1 VTWAGRG
8 LVDSSGGFRLTVV
21 NLAHRTVDTK
31 ESYDLV
37 IVGSGIAGLFGALAA
52 AAKGGRVLV
61 LSKAPVGASSS
72 YLAQGGL
79 AAATRLGD
87 SPRLHAE
94 DTLLAG
100 RGLSRP
106 CAVAVLAEEAP
117 ERIADLVELGVD
129 FDDEPGLE
137 GGHSCPRIFSVDGA
151 ATGQRIA
158 RVLADAVLAQPQI
171 EISEGELALELWVS
185 DDRCAGVV
193 TDRRAVRARAVLLAT
208 GGAAALWRR
217 TTNPPGAVGE
227 GIAMAYRAGAAI
239 ADLEFVQFHPTAL
252 AGSSLL
258 LSEALRGAGAL
269 LVDADGERFT
279 DELAPRDVVARAI
292 DSRGTV
298 LLDLRPIDR
307 SRFPGLM
314 SRLADAGYR
323 PEDQPLPVAPAA
335 HYTMGGIVT
344 NLDGLSEVPGLYAA
358 GECACTGVHGANRL
372 ASNSM
377 LECLV
382 FGRRA
387 ALAAAAEPAPP
398 RHLDA
403 APRPVTG
410 PAVTPELREAM
421 WSDAGLVRDG
431 SGLERLV
438 RSPHLTARLVARAA
452 LARRESRGAHFRA
465 DFPHENPALSGL
477 HTVLRPGREPVFEA
491 WS

>member
-1 VTWAGRG
+1 M
-8 LVDSSGGFRLTVV
+8 
-21 NLAHRTVDTK
+21 VDTGK
-31 ESYDLV
+31 SYDLA
-37 IVGSGIAGLFGALAA
+37 IVGSGLAGLFGALSAA
-52 AAKGGRVLV
+52 AEGGRVLV

-72 YLAQGGL
+72 YLAQGGV
-79 AAATRLGD
+79 AAATRPDD
-87 SPRLHAE
+87 SPQVHAE
-94 DTLLAG
+94 DTMRAG

-106 CAVAVLAEEAP
+106 SAVETLAEEAP
-117 ERIADLVELGVD
+117 ARIADLVELGVD
-129 FDDEPGLE
+129 FDDDLGLE
-137 GGHSCPRIFSVDGA
+137 GGHSCPRVFSVDGA

-158 RVLADAVLAQPQI
+158 RVLADAVVAEPRI
-171 EISEGELALELWVS
+171 EISEGELALELWLS
-185 DDRCAGVV
+185 GGRCAGIVSN
-193 TDRRAVRARAVLLAT
+193 RRSVRACAVMLAT
-208 GGAAALWRR
+208 GGAAALWQR

-227 GIAMAYRAGAAI
+227 GIAMAFRAGAAV

-269 LVDADGERFT
+269 LVDDEGHRFT

-292 DSRGTV
+292 GSRGTA

-307 SRFPGLM
+307 SRFPSLM
-314 SRLADAGYR
+314 SRLAEAGYR
-323 PEDQPLPVAPAA
+323 PEDEPLPVSPAA

-344 NLDGLSEVPGLYAA
+344 GLDGLTEVAGLYAA

-387 ALAAAAEPAPP
+387 ALAAVAEPAVP
-398 RHLDA
+398 RRLEP

-410 PAVTPELREAM
+410 PPVTAELREAM
-421 WSDAGLVRDG
+421 WSDAGLVRDAP
-431 SGLERLV
+431 GLERL
-438 RSPHLTARLVARAA
+438 ARLPHPVARLIARSA
-452 LARRESRGAHFRA
+452 LARRESRGAQFRA
-465 DFPHENPALSGL
+465 DFPHEDPALNGL
-477 HTVLRPGREPVFEA
+477 HTVLRPGREPSFEA